1 MAFNNVREN
10 SKNRNGS
17 MLERSNREPS
27 LNRVDT
33 LAFYQR
39 SGKEPDVRERLKIV
53 VREDAIEGAD
63 NFRKYPLSPSKPTA
77 FPVGR

>member
-1 MAFNNVREN
+1 MFY
-10 SKNRNGS
+10 RNFLQS
-17 MLERSNREPS
+17 TREPS
-27 LNRVDT
+27 LNRGDT
-33 LAFYQR
+33 LAFFQR
-39 SGKEPDVRERLKIV
+39 SGKEPDEKLRLKTV